1 LVLIK
6 GNKWTFRRPLDKIRS
21 ITTRGHGAAEKKIF
35 IKLTQHYRIAFTE
48 SQCYYKTIADLI
60 NGNETERCMTMS
72 IGNNIERREPFRA
85 WISRGS
91 IAYISIIVAV
101 SLLAAGDS
109 FILLSSP
116 PMIRATTTAAAQE
129 EDIIINNNNTATTEP
144 TTATTDGDTNT
155 TAKSTTPLLS
165 SEIHLSPQPIWEE
178 RVRNTGETP
187 FNQTH
192 SIITFFGNGTLT
204 VPDTGE
210 TIDVTNN
217 GTAIFSSVRGT
228 SFGRES
234 FFSEDGDST
243 AITFYEIEKEDP
255 ATLQTRGITT
265 AVFDS
270 NATGSLAP
278 FNGMIVVG
286 LHDEQPNEEGV
297 NMTLWKWED

>member
-1 LVLIK
+1 MVTK
-6 GNKWTFRRPLDKIRS
+6 Q
-21 ITTRGHGAAEKKIF
+21 RG
-35 IKLTQHYRIAFTE
+35 R
-48 SQCYYKTIADLI
+48 
-60 NGNETERCMTMS
+60 TMS
-72 IGNNIERREPFRA
+72 VDNNTERREPIRA

-91 IAYISIIVAV
+91 IEYVSIFVAV
-101 SLLAAGDS
+101 SLLVGGNS
-109 FILLSSP
+109 FILLSSRP
-116 PMIRATTTAAAQE
+116 AMTATTTVAAQE
-129 EDIIINNNNTATTEP
+129 EEIVINNNNNSATTEP
-144 TTATTDGDTNT
+144 RTATMDGDSNNT
-155 TAKSTTPLLS
+155 TAISTTPSPSS

-178 RVRNTGETP
+178 RVGNTGETP

-243 AITFYEIEKEDP
+243 AITFYEIVKDDP

-270 NATGSLAP
+270 NGTGSLAP

-297 NMTLWKWED
+297 TMTLWKWED

>member
-1 LVLIK
+1 
-6 GNKWTFRRPLDKIRS
+6 
-21 ITTRGHGAAEKKIF
+21 
-35 IKLTQHYRIAFTE
+35 
-48 SQCYYKTIADLI
+48 
-60 NGNETERCMTMS
+60 MS
-72 IGNNIERREPFRA
+72 VGNNIERKQPFRA

-91 IAYISIIVAV
+91 IEYVSIVVAV
-101 SLLAAGDS
+101 SLLAGGNS
-109 FILLSSP
+109 FIFLISSP
-116 PMIRATTTAAAQE
+116 MMRTTTTVAAQE
-129 EDIIINNNNTATTEP
+129 EEIIINNNTATTEP
-144 TTATTDGDTNT
+144 TTAATTDGDTNT
-155 TAKSTTPLLS
+155 TAISTTPLSS

-217 GTAIFSSVRGT
+217 GTAIMSSVTGT

-234 FFSEDGDST
+234 FFAEDGDST
-243 AITFYEIEKEDP
+243 AITFYEIGKEDP

-270 NATGSLAP
+270 NGTGTLAP
-278 FNGMIVVG
+278 FNGMIVIG
-286 LHDEQPNEEGV
+286 LREEPPNEEGV
-297 NMTLWKWED
+297 TMTLWKWED

>member
-1 LVLIK
+1 
-6 GNKWTFRRPLDKIRS
+6 
-21 ITTRGHGAAEKKIF
+21 
-35 IKLTQHYRIAFTE
+35 
-48 SQCYYKTIADLI
+48 
-60 NGNETERCMTMS
+60 MS
-72 IGNNIERREPFRA
+72 ISNDRKGREPFFS
-85 WISRGS
+85 WTSRGS
-91 IAYISIIVAV
+91 IVYISIITAV
-101 SLLAAGDS
+101 SLLAGDG
-109 FILLSSP
+109 FVLLSPPPSP
-116 PMIRATTTAAAQE
+116 PPMMMITTTAAAQE
-129 EDIIINNNNTATTEP
+129 AEEEIIINNTATAEGTTSTTDNDSD
-144 TTATTDGDTNT
+144 TTAIG
-155 TAKSTTPLLS
+155 TTPSPSPSSSSSS

-204 VPDTGE
+204 VPDAGE
-210 TIDVTNN
+210 TINVTNN
-217 GTAIFSSVRGT
+217 GTAILSSVTGT

-243 AITFYEIEKEDP
+243 AITFYEIVKEDP

-286 LHDEQPNEEGV
+286 LHEEQPNEEGV

>member
-1 LVLIK
+1 MVTK
-6 GNKWTFRRPLDKIRS
+6 Q
-21 ITTRGHGAAEKKIF
+21 RGC
-35 IKLTQHYRIAFTE
+35 T
-48 SQCYYKTIADLI
+48 
-60 NGNETERCMTMS
+60 TMS
-72 IGNNIERREPFRA
+72 VGNNIERKQPFRA

-91 IAYISIIVAV
+91 IEYVSVVVAV
-101 SLLAAGDS
+101 SLLAGGNN
-109 FILLSSP
+109 FMLLSSS
-116 PMIRATTTAAAQE
+116 PMMTATTTVAAQE
-129 EDIIINNNNTATTEP
+129 EEIIINNNNNNNTATTEP

-155 TAKSTTPLLS
+155 TAISTTPLSS

-178 RVRNTGETP
+178 RVRHTGETP

-192 SIITFFGNGTLT
+192 SIITFLGNGTLT

-217 GTAIFSSVRGT
+217 GTAIFSSVTGT

-234 FFSEDGDST
+234 FLSENGDST
-243 AITFYEIEKEDP
+243 AITFYEIEKDDP

-286 LHDEQPNEEGV
+286 LHDEQPNDEGV
-297 NMTLWKWED
+297 TMTLWKWED

>member
-1 LVLIK
+1 MMMM
-6 GNKWTFRRPLDKIRS
+6 
-21 ITTRGHGAAEKKIF
+21 ITT
-35 IKLTQHYRIAFTE
+35 
-48 SQCYYKTIADLI
+48 
-60 NGNETERCMTMS
+60 
-72 IGNNIERREPFRA
+72 
-85 WISRGS
+85 
-91 IAYISIIVAV
+91 
-101 SLLAAGDS
+101 
-109 FILLSSP
+109 
-116 PMIRATTTAAAQE
+116 ATATAQE
-129 EDIIINNNNTATTEP
+129 PEEEIIINNTATAEG
-144 TTATTDGDTNT
+144 TTATTDSDA
-155 TAKSTTPLLS
+155 TAIGTTPSQSS

-178 RVRNTGETP
+178 RVRQTGETP

-210 TIDVTNN
+210 TINVTNN
-217 GTAIFSSVRGT
+217 GTAIFSSVTGT

-234 FFSEDGDST
+234 FFSEQDGDRT

-255 ATLQTRGITT
+255 ASLQTRGITT

-297 NMTLWKWED
+297 TMTLWKWED

>member
-1 LVLIK
+1 
-6 GNKWTFRRPLDKIRS
+6 
-21 ITTRGHGAAEKKIF
+21 
-35 IKLTQHYRIAFTE
+35 
-48 SQCYYKTIADLI
+48 
-60 NGNETERCMTMS
+60 MS
-72 IGNNIERREPFRA
+72 ISNNIKRREPFRA
-85 WISRGS
+85 WISIGS
-91 IAYISIIVAV
+91 IAYVSIIVAV
-101 SLLAAGDS
+101 SLLAGNS

-116 PMIRATTTAAAQE
+116 PAMTATTTTTTVAAQE
-129 EDIIINNNNTATTEP
+129 EEIVIISNNSATTEP
-144 TTATTDGDTNT
+144 RTTATMDGSDTNNT
-155 TAKSTTPLLS
+155 TAISTTPSPSS

-204 VPDTGE
+204 IPDTGE
-210 TIDVTNN
+210 TINVTNN

-297 NMTLWKWED
+297 TMTLWKWED

>member
-1 LVLIK
+1 VLLS
-6 GNKWTFRRPLDKIRS
+6 RPPPMMMM
-21 ITTRGHGAAEKKIF
+21 ITT
-35 IKLTQHYRIAFTE
+35 
-48 SQCYYKTIADLI
+48 
-60 NGNETERCMTMS
+60 
-72 IGNNIERREPFRA
+72 
-85 WISRGS
+85 
-91 IAYISIIVAV
+91 
-101 SLLAAGDS
+101 
-109 FILLSSP
+109 
-116 PMIRATTTAAAQE
+116 ATATAQE
-129 EDIIINNNNTATTEP
+129 PEEEIIINNTATAEG
-144 TTATTDGDTNT
+144 TTATTDSDA
-155 TAKSTTPLLS
+155 TAIGTTPSQSS

-178 RVRNTGETP
+178 RVRQTGETP

-210 TIDVTNN
+210 TINVTNN
-217 GTAIFSSVRGT
+217 GTAIFSSVTGT

-234 FFSEDGDST
+234 FFSEQDGDRT

-255 ATLQTRGITT
+255 ASLQTRGITT

-297 NMTLWKWED
+297 TMTLWKWED

>member
-1 LVLIK
+1 
-6 GNKWTFRRPLDKIRS
+6 
-21 ITTRGHGAAEKKIF
+21 
-35 IKLTQHYRIAFTE
+35 
-48 SQCYYKTIADLI
+48 
-60 NGNETERCMTMS
+60 MS
-72 IGNNIERREPFRA
+72 VGNNIERKQPFRA

-91 IAYISIIVAV
+91 IEYVSIVVAV
-101 SLLAAGDS
+101 SLLAGGNS
-109 FILLSSP
+109 FILLSSSS
-116 PMIRATTTAAAQE
+116 MMTATTTVAAQE
-129 EDIIINNNNTATTEP
+129 EEIIINNNNNTATTEP

-155 TAKSTTPLLS
+155 TAISTTPLSS

-192 SIITFFGNGTLT
+192 SIISFFGNGTLT

-217 GTAIFSSVRGT
+217 GTAIFSSVTGT

-234 FFSEDGDST
+234 FLSEDGDST
-243 AITFYEIEKEDP
+243 AITFYEIEKDDP

-270 NATGSLAP
+270 NATGGLAP

-286 LHDEQPNEEGV
+286 LHDEQPNDEGV
-297 NMTLWKWED
+297 TMTLWKWED

>member
-1 LVLIK
+1 MVQLK
-6 GNKWTFRRPLDKIRS
+6 RS
-21 ITTRGHGAAEKKIF
+21 SY
-35 IKLTQHYRIAFTE
+35 IKLTQHYKIAFTE
-48 SQCYYKTIADLI
+48 SRCYYKTIADLI

-91 IAYISIIVAV
+91 IGYISIIVAV

-129 EDIIINNNNTATTEP
+129 EDIIINNNNNTATTEP

-165 SEIHLSPQPIWEE
+165 SSEIHLSPQPIWEE
-178 RVRNTGETP
+178 RVRNTGETY

-204 VPDTGE
+204 VPNTGE

-234 FFSEDGDST
+234 FFSENGDST

-278 FNGMIVVG
+278 FNGMIVIG

-297 NMTLWKWED
+297 TMTLWKWED

>member
-1 LVLIK
+1 MVQLK
-6 GNKWTFRRPLDKIRS
+6 RS
-21 ITTRGHGAAEKKIF
+21 SY
-35 IKLTQHYRIAFTE
+35 IKLTQHYKIAFTE
-48 SQCYYKTIADLI
+48 SRCYYKTIADLI

-155 TAKSTTPLLS
+155 TAKSTTTPLLLSSS

-178 RVRNTGETP
+178 RVRNTGETY

-210 TIDVTNN
+210 TINVTNN
-217 GTAIFSSVRGT
+217 GTAILSSVTGT

-243 AITFYEIEKEDP
+243 AITFYEIVKEDP

-278 FNGMIVVG
+278 FNGMIVIG

-297 NMTLWKWED
+297 PMTLWKWED

>member
-72 IGNNIERREPFRA
+72 VGNNIERKEPFRA
-85 WISRGS
+85 WISRDS
-91 IAYISIIVAV
+91 IEYVSIVVAV
-101 SLLAAGDS
+101 SLLAGGNS
-109 FILLSSP
+109 FILLSSSS
-116 PMIRATTTAAAQE
+116 MMTATTTVAAQE
-129 EDIIINNNNTATTEP
+129 EEIIINNNNTATTEP
-144 TTATTDGDTNT
+144 TTAATTDGDTNT
-155 TAKSTTPLLS
+155 TAISSTPLSS

-192 SIITFFGNGTLT
+192 SIISFFGNGTLT

-210 TIDVTNN
+210 TIDVTN
-217 GTAIFSSVRGT
+217 TGT
-228 SFGRES
+228 SYGRES
-234 FFSEDGDST
+234 FFAEDGDST
-243 AITFYEIEKEDP
+243 AITFYEIVKEDP
-255 ATLQTRGITT
+255 AALQTRGITT

-270 NATGSLAP
+270 NGTGSLAP

-286 LHDEQPNEEGV
+286 LHEEQPNEEGV
-297 NMTLWKWED
+297 TMTLWKWED